1 MKQNNAQAIT
11 NLQMLI
17 AWRLQEK
24 DNLEKVIAN
33 DYESTAR
40 KSVARARLAELERD
54 DDADWAEV
62 ERLNAE
68 E

>member
-40 KSVARARLAELERD
+40 KSFARARLAELERD